1 MTRRFLRP
9 LAIAL
14 LLGSLAAAK
23 NPANLPAKDAKPAP
37 DNTSVILN
45 TNSHKYHCPTCAWAK
60 KCTTNCTTTTLAD
73 AKKQGATAC
82 KICGGACP
90 APIDEKNEQD

>member
-1 MTRRFLRP
+1 MTHRFIRP
-9 LAIAL
+9 LGLLL

-23 NPANLPAKDAKPAP
+23 APVKDAKPVP
-37 DNTSVILN
+37 ETTSVVLNTS
-45 TNSHKYHCPTCAWAK
+45 SHKFHCPTCTWAK

-73 AKKQGATAC
+73 AKKQGGTPC
-82 KICGGACP
+82 KVCGGTCP